1 MTSRSYFGKMNL
13 ILGSVVPLAMFLV
26 YIECTKL
33 REKMYEAVKEKNI
46 FHLQDTSSVCEVL
59 SNLAGQ
65 PLLRDRT
72 HSKMIRIKFKGAGS
86 VSR

>member
-1 MTSRSYFGKMNL
+1 
-13 ILGSVVPLAMFLV
+13 
-26 YIECTKL
+26 
-33 REKMYEAVKEKNI
+33 MYEVLEEKI

-65 PLLRDRT
+65 PLLVDRT
-72 HSKMIRIKFKGAGS
+72 HSKMIHIKFRRAGS

>member
-1 MTSRSYFGKMNL
+1 MPDKDTATNYFW
-13 ILGSVVPLAMFLV
+13 
-26 YIECTKL
+26 YIYKL
-33 REKMYEAVKEKNI
+33 REKMNEDVEEKMV

-65 PLLRDRT
+65 PLLVDRT
-72 HSKMIRIKFKGAGS
+72 HSKMIHIKFKGAGS

>member
-1 MTSRSYFGKMNL
+1 
-13 ILGSVVPLAMFLV
+13 
-26 YIECTKL
+26 
-33 REKMYEAVKEKNI
+33 MYEAVEDKK
-46 FHLQDTSSVCEVL
+46 FLHLQDTSSVCEVL

>member
-1 MTSRSYFGKMNL
+1 
-13 ILGSVVPLAMFLV
+13 
-26 YIECTKL
+26 
-33 REKMYEAVKEKNI
+33 MYEVLEEKI

-72 HSKMIRIKFKGAGS
+72 HSKMIHIKFKGAGS